1 MIIKKEIGVDELRD
15 MVWSGAA
22 DRVADLTDNQIE
34 TILNLL
40 EELYPDGMDETE
52 LNDFFWFDD
61 TTYAEW
67 LGYRNVDQLWNS
79 AGKDVDYYS
88 IDYTV
93 DVSFADNPQFTT
105 SESIEDQL
113 DSIIEFEDDYDFIND
128 VNEAYDDATDTWS
141 GSVVLDISQSGMDK
155 LRDAGITFTEV

>member
-1 MIIKKEIGVDELRD
+1 M
-15 MVWSGAA
+15 
-22 DRVADLTDNQIE
+22 
-34 TILNLL
+34 
-40 EELYPDGMDETE
+40 
-52 LNDFFWFDD
+52 
-61 TTYAEW
+61 
-67 LGYRNVDQLWNS
+67 
-79 AGKDVDYYS
+79 DYYS

>member
-22 DRVADLTDNQIE
+22 DRVADLTDDQIE
-34 TILNLL
+34 TILGIL
-40 EELYPDGMDETE
+40 EGEYPDGMDETE
-52 LNDFFWFDD
+52 LNDFFWFEDG
-61 TTYAEW
+61 TYADW
-67 LGYRNVDQLWNS
+67 LGYRNAEQLWDR
-79 AGKDVDYYS
+79 AGKDADYYS

-93 DVSFADNPQFTT
+93 DVAFADNPQFTT

-128 VNEAYDDATDTWS
+128 VNETYDDATDTWG
-141 GSVVLDISQSGMDK
+141 GSVVIDISQSGMDK
-155 LRDAGITFTEV
+155 LREAGVVFTEV